1 MNEVEAKLVL
11 SNYTLGEP
19 PVDDSRFDEALKVA
33 EADPELM
40 AWWNRAKENDA
51 VIQGRLRSFEPPPDL
66 RAALGASM
74 ENASKKRY
82 FRRTLTRYL
91 ALAASLVVVTGIYF
105 QFIVDRSD
113 EYTGPLVDRAF
124 NYSFDGPRLK
134 YFNKDT
140 TKITDWLVGQNFDLP
155 PQLPPRFLA
164 QEGIGCRPLN
174 WSDSMVA
181 IICVDAEVVYHLFV
195 AKGEEFEEVNLSD
208 TFEYEKRKAGWTV
221 SKWES
226 QGHVFVLTAKASQER
241 MDSMLAEY
249 SP

>member
-1 MNEVEAKLVL
+1 MNKVEAKLVL
-11 SNYTLGEP
+11 SNYTLEEVPLDNPRFGEAI
-19 PVDDSRFDEALKVA
+19 ELAKG
-33 EADPELM
+33 DPELM

-51 VIQGRLRSFEPPPDL
+51 VIKEKLQGFEPPSDL
-66 RAALGASM
+66 RAALRASL
-74 ENASKKRY
+74 ESASKRQS
-82 FRRTLTRYL
+82 RRRLFTRYL
-91 ALAASLVVVTGIYF
+91 ALAASVAIVASIYF

-113 EYTGPLVDRAF
+113 EYSGPLVERAF

-140 TKITDWLVGQNFDLP
+140 TKITDWLEQQDFKLP

-174 WSDSMVA
+174 WSDSKVA

-195 AKGEEFEEVNLSD
+195 AKGEEFNNVNLSD
-208 TFEYEKRKAGWTV
+208 TFEYEKKKAGWTV

-226 QGHVFVLTAKASQER
+226 QGHIFVLTAKASQEN
-241 MDSMLAEY
+241 MESMLAEY
-249 SP
+249 TP

>member
-1 MNEVEAKLVL
+1 MNKVEAKLVL
-11 SNYTLGEP
+11 ANHTLGEP
-19 PVDDSRFDEALKVA
+19 PVGDTRFDEALEIAK
-33 EADPELM
+33 ADPELM

-51 VIQGRLRSFEPPPDL
+51 VIQGRLQDFEPPSDL

-74 ENASKKRY
+74 ENASKWRN
-82 FRRTLTRYL
+82 RRRSITRYM
-91 ALAASLVVVTGIYF
+91 ALAASLVIIVSVYF
-105 QFIVDRSD
+105 QFIVDNSD

-124 NYSFDGPRLK
+124 NYSFDGPRLE

-140 TKITDWLVGQNFDLP
+140 TRITDWLEEQDFDLP

-164 QEGIGCRPLN
+164 QKGIGCRPLN
-174 WSDSMVA
+174 WSDSKVA

-241 MDSMLAEY
+241 MESMLAEY
-249 SP
+249 RP